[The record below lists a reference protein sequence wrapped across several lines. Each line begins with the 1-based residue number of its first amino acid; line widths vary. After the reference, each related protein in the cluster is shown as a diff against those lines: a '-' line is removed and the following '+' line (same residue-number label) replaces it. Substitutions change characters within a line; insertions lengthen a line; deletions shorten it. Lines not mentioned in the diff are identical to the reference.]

1 MNDAMGALWMFNG
14 YECMRNLKTPEQ
26 SHQGAISNQDRD
38 AYKKLGGQ
46 RKSSLVQSHPMAMTL
61 VGVCSSGAFVSV
73 ASEMCMGVSSRLALL
88 LGINLDMDGMILES
102 GRPKDRG
109 DTVDVGGESTRD
121 RDGNAASSCEPIEG
135 NADVINARNPLT

>member
-1 MNDAMGALWMFNG
+1 
-14 YECMRNLKTPEQ
+14 
-26 SHQGAISNQDRD
+26 
-38 AYKKLGGQ
+38 
-46 RKSSLVQSHPMAMTL
+46 MAMTL